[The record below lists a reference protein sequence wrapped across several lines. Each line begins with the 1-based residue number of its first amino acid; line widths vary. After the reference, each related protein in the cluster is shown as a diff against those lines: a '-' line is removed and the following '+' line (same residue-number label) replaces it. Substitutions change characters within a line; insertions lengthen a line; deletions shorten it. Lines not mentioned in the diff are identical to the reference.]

1 MIAAAAQQ
9 SSLVVRQPG
18 QFVTVQDGGRLG
30 WRRYGVSRSGAMD
43 PLSLAAANV
52 LVGNPPQA
60 PALEFM
66 FRGGE
71 YELAAEMG
79 HVAVAGGSFT
89 VFRNSERVCAYRS
102 IRLVRG
108 DLLRIGGSADAVWG
122 YVAVAGG
129 VVVPSQL
136 GSVSTHV
143 RSGLGGLAGRALI
156 EGDTLPVGH
165 HHPTAGDEQGVEYA
179 LYTRKPALSPEI
191 RIVLGPQ
198 DEYFEPAS
206 VREFLAEKFV
216 VTHRVDRMGYNF
228 LGPALRHA
236 RGADVVS
243 DGIVAGSIQVPGSGQ
258 LIALLADCQ
267 PTGGYPKIATVVSA
281 DLGRLAQSRPGS
293 AVRFRAVTVEEAHR
307 ARLAFL
313 QRIEELPKQVIPM
326 RWEQILHTY

>member
-1 MIAAAAQQ
+1 
-9 SSLVVRQPG
+9 
-18 QFVTVQDGGRLG
+18 
-30 WRRYGVSRSGAMD
+30 MD

-52 LVGNPPQA
+52 LVGNPPLA

-66 FRGGE
+66 FVGGE
-71 YELAAEMG
+71 YELAADMG
-79 HVAVAGGSFT
+79 HVAVTGGSFP
-89 VFRNSERVCAYRS
+89 VFHNAERVCAYRS

-108 DLLRIGGSADAVWG
+108 DVLRIGAAPDAVWG
-122 YVAVAGG
+122 YLAVAEGFA
-129 VVVPSQL
+129 VPSEL
-136 GSVSTHV
+136 GSFSTHV

-156 EGDTLPVGH
+156 MGDALPLEDRQPV
-165 HHPTAGDEQGVEYA
+165 AGDKHGWENA
-179 LYTRKPALSPEI
+179 LYARKRPSDPEI

-198 DEYFEPAS
+198 DDYFEPAS
-206 VREFLAEKFV
+206 VRLLLTKEFV

-228 LGPALRHA
+228 LGPVLRHA

-293 AVRFRAVTVEEAHR
+293 AVRFQAVTVEEAHR
-307 ARLAFL
+307 SRLAFL
-313 QRIEELPKQVIPM
+313 QRINELPKQILPM
-326 RWEQILHTY
+326 AEKQVLHA